1 MDGDVLWEILVI
13 CYYIGYFIGY
23 YSGYYIGY
31 YIGYCSWYYG
41 GYYIGYYSG
50 YYIILEFGCGRLI
63 GRVRFRTYFKLHVL
77 QFAHNELIKILN
89 QNTTTTN

>member
-1 MDGDVLWEILVI
+1 MRNISYYI

-31 YIGYCSWYYG
+31 YS
-41 GYYIGYYSG
+41 GYYSG

-63 GRVRFRTYFKLHVL
+63 GRVRFRTCFRLHVL
-77 QFAHNELIKILN
+77 HIMKS
-89 QNTTTTN
+89 